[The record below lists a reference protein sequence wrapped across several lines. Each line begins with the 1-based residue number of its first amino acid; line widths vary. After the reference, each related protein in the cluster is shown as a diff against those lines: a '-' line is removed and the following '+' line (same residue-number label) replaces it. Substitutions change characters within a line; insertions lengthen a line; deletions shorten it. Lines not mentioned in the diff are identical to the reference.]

1 MRMNASKVSVIGA
14 GLVGSSTAFSLLTQ
28 GVCDE
33 ILLVDINQE
42 RAHGEMMDLRD
53 GIDYLGRNVKVSV
66 GDYKDCGDADI
77 VGSPPDRHRRRGR
90 RASIRSISP
99 KKSLIRSLAR
109 SWTPVF
115 PGYS

>member
-42 RAHGEMMDLRD
+42 RAHGERRDLRD
-53 GIDYLGRNVKVSV
+53 GIDYRGRNVKVAV

-77 VGSPPDRHRRRGR
+77 VVILSLIHIYILIGSLSQCGCANSRMSPT
-90 RASIRSISP
+90 IRSPS
-99 KKSLIRSLAR
+99 RSTFKTV
-109 SWTPVF
+109 S
-115 PGYS
+115 

>member
-1 MRMNASKVSVIGA
+1 
-14 GLVGSSTAFSLLTQ
+14 
-28 GVCDE
+28 
-33 ILLVDINQE
+33 
-42 RAHGEMMDLRD
+42 MMDLRD

-77 VGSPPDRHRRRGR
+77 VVITAGPPPKEGQTRLD
-90 RASIRSISP
+90 SLDLS